1 MAFGKPALPL
11 WPLDPAATY
20 LNHGTVGVTPK
31 HVLEVQQQWRE
42 RIERH
47 PSRFMLRELW
57 TFRGVT
63 PAGPTLLRQAA
74 AKVATFVG
82 AETDNLVFVDNTTTG
97 VNAIVR
103 SLPLEPGDDLVV
115 TDHAYGGIVSAIRYA
130 ADRAGATVTTVN
142 VPYPAFDPAELV
154 GRIRSALTP
163 RTRLVITDHVVSET
177 ALIFPVRQIV
187 EACHDRGVP
196 VLVDGAHVPGAL
208 PLDLSAIGA
217 DFYVAN
223 LHKWAM
229 APRSCAFLA
238 VLPAFQR
245 SIHPAVISWGF
256 DAGFTQEFDW
266 VGTRDPT
273 PWLCAPDGIAFLESL
288 GLDALLIDTHPG
300 LNEEA
305 LLTMRA
311 VGTLIVVLRP
321 DTQDFEGTGV
331 TVQVARQLEV
341 PRVVLIVNQV
351 PSGGSLQAVRARAR
365 KTFDSDV
372 LAVIP
377 QSTEFMGFEE
387 DVPFVVRHPQHPVSL
402 ALQQVALAL
411 QRAKV

>member
-288 GLDALLIDTHPG
+288 GLDAMRRYNHALAWHAAQYLTGTWNTPLEIAESSVGTMVTIQAPERCGSTKIDAARLRDRLLFEHNIEVHVHARCERVWVRVSAQVYNDERDIEK
-300 LNEEA
+300 LA
-305 LLTMRA
+305 RA
-311 VGTLIVVLRP
+311 VDAI
-321 DTQDFEGTGV
+321 
-331 TVQVARQLEV
+331 
-341 PRVVLIVNQV
+341 
-351 PSGGSLQAVRARAR
+351 
-365 KTFDSDV
+365 
-372 LAVIP
+372 
-377 QSTEFMGFEE
+377 
-387 DVPFVVRHPQHPVSL
+387 
-402 ALQQVALAL
+402 
-411 QRAKV
+411 